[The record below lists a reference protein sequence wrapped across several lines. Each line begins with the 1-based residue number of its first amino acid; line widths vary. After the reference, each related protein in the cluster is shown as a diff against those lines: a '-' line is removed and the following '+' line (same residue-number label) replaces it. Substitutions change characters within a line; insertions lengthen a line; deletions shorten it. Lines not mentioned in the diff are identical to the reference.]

1 MPDVLLDIPSWLSA
15 VIVGGWLRPKDI
27 TALDSA
33 YCAKRTR
40 TLFLNAIKAAK
51 PISVGDWLKV
61 AKQRKFASW
70 VVKRKVPV
78 CSLAIAGSLPVFDS
92 FPFVK
97 SISTTLSSIKLKSSS
112 TMVALIGCTCSRVR
126 DAELYDCSELQA
138 LGAFLQGVHSTV
150 ERLVLTNCIGQDC
163 TATNRKPAM
172 HSMLFPNLRVLI
184 VNSSFREEWCNAII
198 ERCPVLHEMRV
209 RMHAKVFKPM
219 LPKTL
224 KRIALELDS
233 FVRYIDVLN
242 AAPHPS
248 LEVLSLT
255 GYVSD
260 KSASFVT
267 LLPTWPQLYAVRLQH
282 SNFSDHYLV
291 AMAQAL
297 PNLRYFNA
305 DSSHGFTAA
314 GLAGFITACEHL
326 IDLSLKCALKFRLDD
341 PLLVAAL
348 GAAARLQYLDVGDNT
363 LGPQIVSAIA
373 QLPNLKELGA
383 YHACFTSRD
392 FGLEYIA
399 EHAACLG
406 VVRVLE
412 ITELPLRILWGKA
425 YPKVG
430 LVTNRASSDFWRGL
444 EFPTAPNV
452 DLSYTGE

>member
-1 MPDVLLDIPSWLSA
+1 M
-15 VIVGGWLRPKDI
+15 
-27 TALDSA
+27 
-33 YCAKRTR
+33 
-40 TLFLNAIKAAK
+40 
-51 PISVGDWLKV
+51 
-61 AKQRKFASW
+61 Q
-70 VVKRKVPV
+70 
-78 CSLAIAGSLPVFDS
+78 
-92 FPFVK
+92 
-97 SISTTLSSIKLKSSS
+97 ST
-112 TMVALIGCTCSRVR
+112 
-126 DAELYDCSELQA
+126 
-138 LGAFLQGVHSTV
+138 
-150 ERLVLTNCIGQDC
+150 
-163 TATNRKPAM
+163 
-172 HSMLFPNLRVLI
+172 LFPNLRVLI
-184 VNSSFREEWCNAII
+184 VNSSFGEEWCNAII
-198 ERCPVLHEMRV
+198 ERCPALREIRV

-219 LPKTL
+219 LPESL
-224 KRIALELDS
+224 KRITLELDGC
-233 FVRYIDVLN
+233 VRYIDVLN

-255 GYVSD
+255 AD
-260 KSASFVT
+260 KSASFAT
-267 LLPTWPQLYAVRLQH
+267 LLPTWPQLYAVRLRH
-282 SNFSDHYLV
+282 SNFSDHNLV

-326 IDLSLKCALKFRLDD
+326 IDLSIQRAQQFRLDD
-341 PLLVAAL
+341 PLIVAAL
-348 GAAARLQYLDVGDNT
+348 GAAASLQYLDVGNNA

-383 YHACFTSRD
+383 YDACFTSRD

-412 ITELPLRILWGKA
+412 FTELPLRILWGKV
-425 YPKVG
+425 YPKVS

>member
-1 MPDVLLDIPSWLSA
+1 
-15 VIVGGWLRPKDI
+15 
-27 TALDSA
+27 
-33 YCAKRTR
+33 
-40 TLFLNAIKAAK
+40 
-51 PISVGDWLKV
+51 
-61 AKQRKFASW
+61 
-70 VVKRKVPV
+70 
-78 CSLAIAGSLPVFDS
+78 
-92 FPFVK
+92 
-97 SISTTLSSIKLKSSS
+97 
-112 TMVALIGCTCSRVR
+112 
-126 DAELYDCSELQA
+126 
-138 LGAFLQGVHSTV
+138 
-150 ERLVLTNCIGQDC
+150 
-163 TATNRKPAM
+163 
-172 HSMLFPNLRVLI
+172 
-184 VNSSFREEWCNAII
+184 
-198 ERCPVLHEMRV
+198 
-209 RMHAKVFKPM
+209 MHAKVFKPM
-219 LPKTL
+219 LPEAL
-224 KRIALELDS
+224 KRITLELDS

-282 SNFSDHYLV
+282 SNFSNHYLV

-305 DSSHGFTAA
+305 DSSDGFTAA
-314 GLAGFITACEHL
+314 GLAGLIRACEHL
-326 IDLSLKCALKFRLDD
+326 VDLSIQRAKQFRLDD
-341 PLLVAAL
+341 PLIVAAL
-348 GAAARLQYLDVGDNT
+348 GAAASLQYLDVGDNA

-383 YHACFTSRD
+383 YDASFTSRD

-412 ITELPLRILWGKA
+412 FTELPLRILWGKV
-425 YPKVG
+425 YPKVS

-452 DLSYTGE
+452 DLSYTGEYRQACFAVDYDDSWSSSCGTWPPVVHNCCFSCSPSLVILRGRTKEGY